1 MKKSAA
7 GTISHADCTPVL
19 EQPPPWDE
27 PWVVTAAPLQPV
39 VLQLL
44 LTSLPSAG
52 TYSLEVENPQPGGG
66 LSASVPLG
74 VPSVAH

>member
-44 LTSLPSAG
+44 LTSLPSA
-52 TYSLEVENPQPGGG
+52 
-66 LSASVPLG
+66 
-74 VPSVAH
+74 